1 MTLCR
6 CGHILAHHSW
16 DGRTQS
22 MSCEKCKCQEYDHVP
37 GAAAT
42 SVNPPKVIPAT
53 FKIAG
58 QPVEGEIRIRNK
70 PRADSKVN
78 ETNTETKHEVQT
90 PEVDIK
96 ELEKVKADRAKPH
109 VCGTCG
115 STTTAKRMSGAE
127 RWHATGP
134 NTVICHKCYEK
145 ARKASPPS

>member
-1 MTLCR
+1 MTLCE
-6 CGHILAHHSW
+6 CTHLLAHHSW
-16 DGRTQS
+16 DGRTLT
-22 MSCEKCKCQEYDHVP
+22 MSCEKCKCKDYKHVLGYAP
-37 GAAAT
+37 NST
-42 SVNPPKVIPAT
+42 SKPQTEEKVIPAT

-58 QPVEGEIRIRNK
+58 KPVEGKIVIRK
-70 PRADSKVN
+70 KK
-78 ETNTETKHEVQT
+78 ET
-90 PEVDIK
+90 PEVDTKQLEQVK
-96 ELEKVKADRAKPH
+96 EDRAKPH